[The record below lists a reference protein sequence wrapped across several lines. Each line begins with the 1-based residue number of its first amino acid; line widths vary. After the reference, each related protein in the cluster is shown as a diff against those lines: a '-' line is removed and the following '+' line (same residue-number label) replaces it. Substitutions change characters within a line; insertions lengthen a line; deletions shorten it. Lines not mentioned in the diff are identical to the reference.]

1 MNPWHDRAPDC
12 PRRKRPFQRGQE
24 WHRLEWHGL
33 RWHGL
38 RWHGLRWRWLGWHR
52 LRALSCLLV
61 PSLLALCLLALAIG
75 DATGDAFADATTD
88 AIGEVTSDVTGGATA
103 DSTGDVTGD
112 VISGVTSHV
121 IGLHSRDPAAPRI
134 LLADTGQ
141 GIGSITQ
148 FDVFEDPGQDFD
160 LDAVLA
166 LPEGLWQ
173 ANPYPAIQVGFSAS
187 AWWVRFSLTN
197 QTGQDQRRVLQVDW
211 PLLDWVDLY
220 QLHGAGVVGSWQTG
234 DQRPFATRP
243 LETRDFAFP
252 LYLPAGETHQI
263 LLRLALSDG
272 LFRPMA
278 LRLWEVR
285 AFQTASQWGNVLGG
299 AYCGALLAL
308 LLYHLLLFFSTWH
321 RNFLFYALYLALM
334 LFWNLGLLGY
344 GYQYLWPDQS
354 WWNNQF
360 NLLLSWLAS
369 LGGTLFVVHFLDTR
383 RRTPVVHRLIL
394 GLTALMTLPVLVK
407 VASYAGWSPPLAPV
421 YGGYLFTSWVLVLAY
436 LVAGVHAVRQG
447 FRPARWF
454 VLAWSFLF
462 LGVLVNGL
470 GYLPGL
476 IPHNL
481 WTANGLNIGS
491 TLEIIL
497 LALALGSRFNLLRD
511 DKLAAE
517 RRAAELQAAHAA
529 TLERE
534 VDERTRELRQ
544 AMTQVQTA
552 LDQERRVQAELR
564 EFLATVSHELRTPLA
579 VIDTIAQ
586 NLELDGAQADEETR
600 TRYHQIQQVTARMS
614 HLLDGYL
621 EEERFTLLR
630 PGAEPVL
637 YDPRLLLEDAAQ
649 AARVLAEGQR
659 LRVEA
664 EGMPPT
670 CRCDPELTR
679 LALHNLAD
687 NAVKYTPPGTQVVL
701 RGQRAGRRA
710 SDGIWLDV
718 IDDGPGLDPA
728 ALAGLFEPL
737 ARGPTAVGKP
747 GKGLGLYLA
756 RRLIQTQGG
765 TLTVTSEPGQGC
777 RFRIWLPG

>member
-1 MNPWHDRAPDC
+1 MNTRGDMAHQVG
-12 PRRKRPFQRGQE
+12 KQRGLNP
-24 WHRLEWHGL
+24 RVSATDCVRGGL
-33 RWHGL
+33 RVL
-38 RWHGLRWRWLGWHR
+38 MF
-52 LRALSCLLV
+52 
-61 PSLLALCLLALAIG
+61 LCLLFPG
-75 DATGDAFADATTD
+75 PWP
-88 AIGEVTSDVTGGATA
+88 EVGAQTP
-103 DSTGDVTGD
+103 
-112 VISGVTSHV
+112 
-121 IGLHSRDPAAPRI
+121 DPAPPRI
-134 LLADTGQ
+134 LIGDTMQ
-141 GIGSITQ
+141 GIGLVAQ
-148 FDVFEDPGQDFD
+148 FDLFEDPGQGLD

-166 LPEGLWQ
+166 LPNSRWQ
-173 ANPYPAIQVGFSAS
+173 VNPYQDIQLGFSTS

-220 QLHGAGVVGSWQTG
+220 QLQGEKVVGSWQTG

-243 LETRDFAFP
+243 LETHDFAFP

-272 LFRPMA
+272 LYRPIA

-285 AFQTASQWGNVLGG
+285 AFQIASQWSQVLGG
-299 AYCGALLAL
+299 AYHGALLAL

-334 LFWNLGLLGY
+334 LPWNLGLLGY

-369 LGGTLFVVHFLDTR
+369 LGATLFVVHFLETR
-383 RRTPVVHRLIL
+383 RRSPFLHRLIL
-394 GLTALMTLPVLVK
+394 GLTAVMSVPILVK
-407 VASYAGWSPPLAPV
+407 TTSYLGWTPPLSLA
-421 YGGYLFTSWVLVLAY
+421 YGGYLFASWVLVLAY
-436 LVAGVHAVRQG
+436 LAGGVLAVRQG

-454 VLAWSFLF
+454 VLAWSFLV

-476 IPHNL
+476 IPRNF
-481 WTANGLNIGS
+481 WTANSLNIGS

-511 DKLAAE
+511 EKLAAE
-517 RRAAELQAAHAA
+517 RRTVELKAAHAA
-529 TLERE
+529 TLELE
-534 VDERTRELRQ
+534 VDERTHELRQ
-544 AMTQVQTA
+544 AMAQVQAA

-586 NLELDGAQADEETR
+586 NLELDGEQADEETR
-600 TRYHQIQQVTARMS
+600 ARYHQIQQVTARMA

-621 EEERFTLLR
+621 DEGRFSLLR
-630 PGAEPVL
+630 QGAERVSSDL
-637 YDPRLLLEDAAQ
+637 RFLLEDAAQ
-649 AARVLAEGQR
+649 AARVLSAGHP

-664 EGMPPT
+664 EALPRTFP
-670 CRCDPELTR
+670 CDPELTR
-679 LALHNLAD
+679 LALRNLAD

-710 SDGIWLDV
+710 SDGVWLEV
-718 IDDGPGLDPA
+718 SDDGPGLAPEA
-728 ALAGLFEPL
+728 MTGLFEPL
-737 ARGPTAVGKP
+737 VRGPTADGKP

-756 RRLIQTQGG
+756 RRMVQTQGG

>member
-1 MNPWHDRAPDC
+1 MYPWRDRAPDS
-12 PRRKRPFQRGQE
+12 PRRWRPSQRE
-24 WHRLEWHGL
+24 
-33 RWHGL
+33 
-38 RWHGLRWRWLGWHR
+38 LGWR
-52 LRALSCLLV
+52 GLGWCRVLFPGLLAPTLLCL
-61 PSLLALCLLALAIG
+61 SLLALAGGGVAG
-75 DATGDAFADATTD
+75 NVAADATTD
-88 AIGEVTSDVTGGATA
+88 ANGDVKRDMNSDVASEVAGVYPQEPATPRVLI
-103 DSTGDVTGD
+103 GDTN
-112 VISGVTSHV
+112 
-121 IGLHSRDPAAPRI
+121 
-134 LLADTGQ
+134 Q
-141 GIGSITQ
+141 GIGPVTRLDI
-148 FDVFEDPGQDFD
+148 FENPGQDLD

-166 LPEGLWQ
+166 LPEDRWQ
-173 ANPYPAIQVGFSAS
+173 VNPYPEIQVGFSTS

-197 QTGQDQRRVLQVDW
+197 QTGQDQRRMLQVDW

-220 QLHGAGVVGSWQTG
+220 QLHGDEVVGSWQTG

-263 LLRLALSDG
+263 LLRLALDDG
-272 LFRPMA
+272 LFRPIT

-285 AFQTASQWGNVLGG
+285 AFQTVSQWGNILGG
-299 AYCGALLAL
+299 AYYGALLAL

-369 LGGTLFVVHFLDTR
+369 LGGTLFVVHYLETR
-383 RRTPVVHRLIL
+383 RRMPVVHRLIL
-394 GLTALMTLPVLVK
+394 GMTALMTLAVLVK
-407 VASYAGWSPPLAPV
+407 VASYGGWSPPLTPV
-421 YGGYLFTSWVLVLAY
+421 YGTYLFTSWLLVLTY
-436 LVAGVHAVRQG
+436 LVGGLLAVRQG
-447 FRPARWF
+447 FHPARWF
-454 VLAWSFLF
+454 VLAWSFLV

-476 IPHNL
+476 IPHGF
-481 WTANGLNIGS
+481 WTANSLNIGS

-511 DKLAAE
+511 EKLAAE
-517 RRAAELQAAHAA
+517 RRAAEERAAHAA

-534 VDERTRELRQ
+534 VDERTRELWQ
-544 AMTQVQTA
+544 AMAQVQTA

-586 NLELDGAQADEETR
+586 NLELDGDQADEETR

-630 PGAEPVL
+630 QGAESVL

-649 AARVLAEGQR
+649 AARALAEGQR

-718 IDDGPGLDPA
+718 SDDGPGLAPEL
-728 ALAGLFEPL
+728 LAGLFEPL
-737 ARGPTAVGKP
+737 TRGPTAVGKP

-756 RRLIQTQGG
+756 RRMVQTQGG